1 VAQEIPLDI
10 EWLPFE
16 VHPETPPEGKLLTDM
31 FPGTIFEK
39 FYRKLAR
46 QSGVPDLPFGHAERL
61 DNSGLALEAS
71 EFAKETNDFD
81 LFHENLFRA
90 HFVEEKNISRLQTI
104 LDVADVSGLDV
115 PALETALHDRKFAA
129 KVSAFKDLA
138 CREGINGVPTFII
151 NDVHRLVGTQ
161 PLDGFRNLLKRLDK

>member
-1 VAQEIPLDI
+1 VGKEIPLEI

-16 VHPETPPEGKLLTDM
+16 VHPETPPEGVLLTDM

-61 DNSGLALEAS
+61 DNSGLALEAA
-71 EFAKETNDFD
+71 EFAKETNSFD
-81 LFHENLFRA
+81 LFHDNLFRA
-90 HFVEEKNISRLQTI
+90 HFVEEKNICLLQTI
-104 LDVADVSGLDV
+104 LDVAGASGLDAT
-115 PALETALHDRKFAA
+115 ALEKPLKTRIFAA

-138 CREGINGVPTFII
+138 CREGIDGVPSFII
-151 NDVHRLVGTQ
+151 NDAHRLVGAQ
-161 PLDGFRNLLKRLDK
+161 PLEGFRNLLKRLDK